1 MRTARPISTEPINQ
15 RCTVCQTGLRMK
27 KTLFV
32 LSALVLLT
40 ACNQE
45 SKEAPK
51 PAPASVQATLVPATP
66 PTDKWVGKWLGVEG
80 LNLTIAK
87 DDSIGR
93 GHYILTMQ
101 YGLDADDEGTFKGE
115 ANEADTAK
123 VLGWDV
129 AGVVKAVGSEVSQ
142 VDYVSRSAH
151 N

>member
-1 MRTARPISTEPINQ
+1 
-15 RCTVCQTGLRMK
+15 MK

-32 LSALVLLT
+32 LSAVALLA

-45 SKEAPK
+45 AKEAPK

-66 PTDKWVGKWLGVEG
+66 PTDQWVGKWVGVEG

-101 YGLDADDEGTFKGE
+101 YGLDADDSGTFKGE
-115 ANEADTAK
+115 AVDDGIAFTRPDGPQLLRAGDGEATGLKWLADKKDCLIVDT
-123 VLGWDV
+123 GE
-129 AGVVKAVGSEVSQ
+129 G
-142 VDYVSRSAH
+142 YCR
-151 N
+151 